1 MTIIVVGS
9 NAYTTSLE
17 PTESAE
23 DHGHDEL
30 PMEDSNLKDGQIK
43 LKANPPPDGKY
54 IWVQK
59 DNENQFTVETDGVVK
74 CKALESEGGLET
86 INDGA
91 FAHVYAN
98 NAPGDSNFIRVG
110 RQGNVGE
117 TTVGL
122 LDGIHHQRKIDGQV
136 QEYMQQ
142 LHPSV
147 PKIDIVGTTNSNVDW
162 IRITDD
168 DTDNTIFAVHSDG
181 TVETE
186 LEISRQ

>member
-9 NAYTTSLE
+9 NTYTTSLE
-17 PTESAE
+17 PTHAAE

-30 PMEDSNLKDGQIK
+30 PMDDSNLKDGQIK
-43 LKANPPPDGKY
+43 LKANTPPDGKY
-54 IWVQK
+54 IWIQK
-59 DNENQFTVETDGVVK
+59 GNEDQFTVETDGFVQ
-74 CKALESEGGLET
+74 CKALKSAGGLET

-98 NAPGDSNFIRVG
+98 NAPGDANFLRVG
-110 RQGNVGE
+110 RQGNAGE

-136 QEYMQQ
+136 HEYMQQ

-168 DTDNTIFAVHSDG
+168 DTDNTIFANN
-181 TVETE
+181 E
-186 LEISRQ
+186 